1 MKLKRTHGKG
11 RKWKKG
17 QSCVSNPEN
26 SKHRE
31 LAKGRF
37 FQKLDGESGL
47 TKEALAAHNNA
58 LGSVS
63 KEMEDLSIDPED
75 LRSAGKSF
83 NTFATSFTQCTI
95 PAFERFFR
103 NFNATSETQTRML
116 AIHAAAQE
124 YMVEANMPESS
135 TSYFCS
141 LMISLDGLKES
152 EDDVA
157 AVLSLMARVIRR
169 VHIEVLQSK
178 FGDFSKALDDI
189 ITQYQ
194 NSVNNPLVTNAIG
207 CMSVLLRAQDLEQ
220 WKLPYT
226 QNLLQKL
233 VLFTMHEKPKIR
245 KAAQYNVAAIL
256 KGSSFIVKSTEK
268 ISHPGALPI
277 GEFCVSQL
285 RAASEMGNTK
295 TTLHILVFLRQV
307 IMTFPK
313 KTMKSACE
321 CVLSL
326 MQLGSALIN
335 NSAME
340 AIYSLLVSEPPAIVF
355 PADTNAALIG
365 ALTNRLDSKTSRGVS
380 IIPGMNDSQLTCAWI
395 TVLTVAQIN
404 LFKLD
409 QNQGL
414 KFLPPWFNELA
425 PYWQS
430 EHDDVQSK
438 VSESFQALLE
448 ECIGNCSKE
457 FIVANRDQMEAI
469 FQSVSSGLSY
479 QYQGAWDCVFR
490 SLESCFKVFGPHFP
504 EMLKPCL
511 RSLSELMDNPKV
523 PHRRYLEQS
532 IGSFVTYVGPKA
544 VMEVIPLQVT
554 GNIAEDEKCLWIL
567 PILKR
572 YIRNTR
578 LAFFEDFFV
587 HLAGKC
593 FMIIASLKEKGEGD
607 SILAKAYHT
616 VENQIWG
623 LLPGFCDK
631 AVDVDEVLGNEKF
644 ARIICDHIRIRD
656 DTRIV
661 MMTALRTLINDNLE
675 NPGKLSFYAKNYM
688 PALFN
693 IYLTKPQSFKGKS
706 NDKESSEP
714 AINNGH
720 RLAAYSTIRAYLQII
735 PQPKYQ
741 EFLGMVMKKY
751 NDETDEFKRQA
762 FLDLARTFLPYI
774 DSDLVFRLF
783 SKVKPILD
791 AKNDRHVQ
799 KAAYRLLEETLSIRN
814 EACQSFVNENID
826 ELSSL
831 LLKSISA
838 AAPSSRAPRL
848 RCVRQILLQLDEN
861 ISEEKLNEFLQQ
873 VVGES
878 VMCCGK
884 SLSTSVRKAAFLLI
898 SEVGGAIQKHTGCT
912 GEETVKKCI
921 KMLLAGLAG
930 SPMLASNTILAITS
944 LTYQYKDIIP
954 VDMMDLLMETMC
966 TQLLCHSREVV
977 GSSLSFIKSTFIV
990 FPVPVMSSYVDMVMK
1005 AICGMVVDCQKK
1017 FRNKTRD
1024 IFDRLMRK
1032 FGADRISAL
1041 VPPDD
1046 EVLQKRL
1053 RNLRK
1058 VAARKKREREAKK
1071 GGDDDSDD
1079 DFETKAHPT
1088 SLDEI
1093 LAAIDSE
1100 PEDDDDE
1107 DNDNLL
1113 KKKGK
1118 KSKVKLT
1125 KKKEKGTWIKE
1136 DEDEIVDLL
1145 DASSGKAMVSKRP
1158 LLKAS
1163 SSKSFENGKEDSGFQ
1178 IDKKSG
1184 KLIITD
1190 GKDKEEASTSK
1201 MDFMEDIDEYLGIK
1215 EGAQLGKI
1223 KNRKRNLSGGGS
1235 DDEDIFSPPMKFSK
1249 DGTDNEK
1256 AKRKPAKNSH
1266 DYGAEFRSKKAGG
1279 DMMKKEK
1286 LSPYAYV
1293 QFSKERLNKRKKA
1306 KFEGQFTSLVRGAK
1320 KGVAKGS
1327 KLKGRKKMSGRK

>member
-37 FQKLDGESGL
+37 FQKIEGESGL

-58 LGSVS
+58 LSSVA
-63 KEMEDLSIDPED
+63 KEMEDLSIDPDD

-83 NTFATSFTQCTI
+83 NTFATTFTQCTI

-103 NFNATSETQTRML
+103 NFNATSETHTRML

-124 YMVEANMPESS
+124 YMTEANMPETS

-141 LMISLDGLKES
+141 LMVSLEGLKES
-152 EDDVA
+152 EDDVE

-178 FGDFSKALDDI
+178 FGDFAKALDAI

-194 NSVNNPLVTNAIG
+194 SSLKNALLTNAIG

-220 WKLPYT
+220 WKISYT
-226 QNLLQKL
+226 QNLLHKL
-233 VLFTMHEKPKIR
+233 VLFTMNEKPKIR
-245 KAAQYNVAAIL
+245 KSAQYNVAAIL
-256 KGSSFIVKSTEK
+256 KGSTFIVKSEEK
-268 ISHPGALPI
+268 ISHPGSLPV

-326 MQLGSALIN
+326 MQLGSSLIN
-335 NSAME
+335 ISSME
-340 AIYSLLVSEPPAIVF
+340 AIYSLLVSEPPSTVF
-355 PADTNAALIG
+355 SADTNAALIA
-365 ALTNRLDSKTSRGVS
+365 ALTNRLDSKTVRGVS
-380 IIPGMNDSQLTCAWI
+380 VIPGMNDSQLACAWI
-395 TVLTVAQIN
+395 TVLTVAHIN

-409 QNQGL
+409 QDQGL
-414 KFLPPWFNELA
+414 KFMPSWFRDLV

-430 EHDDVQSK
+430 EHDEVQSK
-438 VSESFQALLE
+438 VSESFQAILE

-457 FIVANRDQMEAI
+457 VIIANRDKMETI
-469 FQSVSSGLSY
+469 FQAVSSGLSY
-479 QYQGAWDCVFR
+479 QYQGSWDCVFN
-490 SLESCFKVFGPHFP
+490 SLDSCFKVLGAHFP

-532 IGSFVTYVGPKA
+532 IGSFVTSVGPKA

-554 GNIAEDEKCLWIL
+554 GNIAEDEKYLWIL

-572 YIRNTR
+572 YIKNTQ

-593 FMIIASLKEKGEGD
+593 FIIINSLKEKGEGD
-607 SILAKAYHT
+607 SILAKTYHT
-616 VENQIWG
+616 VENQIWN

-631 AVDVDEVLGNEKF
+631 ATDVDEVLGNEKF
-644 ARIICDHIRIRD
+644 ARIICDHIRLRD
-656 DTRIV
+656 DTRIT
-661 MMTALRTLINDNLE
+661 MMTALRTLVNDNVE
-675 NPGKLSFYAKNYM
+675 NPGKLSFYAKNYL

-706 NDKESSEP
+706 SPNELSESIIS
-714 AINNGH
+714 NGH
-720 RLAAYSTIRAYLQII
+720 RLAAYATIRTYLQIV

-774 DSDLVFRLF
+774 DSALVLRLF

-791 AKNDRHVQ
+791 AKTDRHVQ

-848 RCVRQILLQLDEN
+848 RCVRQIVLQLDKN

-898 SEVGGAIQKHTGCT
+898 SEVGGTIQKHTGCT
-912 GEETVKKCI
+912 GEETVRRCI

-944 LTYQYKDIIP
+944 LAYQYKDI
-954 VDMMDLLMETMC
+954 VSSDMLDLLMENMC

-977 GSSLSFIKSTFIV
+977 GSSLSFIKSALVV
-990 FPVPVMSSYVDMVMK
+990 FPIPVMTNYVDMVVK
-1005 AICGMVVDCQKK
+1005 AMCGMVVDCQKK

-1032 FGADRISAL
+1032 FGADRTMAL
-1041 VPPDD
+1041 VPSDD
-1046 EVLQKRL
+1046 DILQKRL

-1058 VAARKKREREAKK
+1058 SAARKKREREAKK
-1071 GGDDDSDD
+1071 DGDDSDD

-1107 DNDNLL
+1107 DNDSML
-1113 KKKGK
+1113 KRKGK
-1118 KSKVKLT
+1118 KAKGKLT

-1145 DASSGKAMVSKRP
+1145 DASAGKAMVSKRP
-1158 LLKAS
+1158 ILKAS
-1163 SSKSFENGKEDSGFQ
+1163 NTKRLENGKEDSGFKV
-1178 IDKKSG
+1178 DSKTG
-1184 KLIITD
+1184 KLIITEEND
-1190 GKDKEEASTSK
+1190 TKESTSK
-1201 MDFMEDIDEYLGIK
+1201 MDFMEDIDEYLGLK
-1215 EGAQLGKI
+1215 EGAQSGKI
-1223 KNRKRNLSGGGS
+1223 KNRKRTLSGGS
-1235 DDEDIFSPPMKFSK
+1235 EDEDIFTPPMKFSK
-1249 DGTDNEK
+1249 DGPDQEK
-1256 AKRKPAKNSH
+1256 AKRKPVKKH
-1266 DYGAEFRSKKAGG
+1266 YDYGAEFRSKKAGG
-1279 DMMKKEK
+1279 DMTKKDK

-1306 KFEGQFTSLVRGAK
+1306 KFEGQFTSLVRGAR
-1320 KGVAKGS
+1320 KGVAKGM
-1327 KLKGRKKMSGRK
+1327 KLKGKKKMSGRK